1 MSRDYELTG
10 VKVQFFRRLRLADV
24 ILRGLNLVVG
34 GNSSGKSSL
43 LQAIHF
49 GVSVATARRVTEKET
64 FSQDALLYCPSNDF
78 TELRHATPYTN
89 QTHWGSLTFLAK
101 TPSQTVVEHRISI
114 YRARNKGNVGCRRT
128 GDVRLG
134 QLVSDPSRPFSVYV
148 PGLAGIS
155 RVEEF
160 RSEGVVRRGV
170 AGGDANLYL
179 RNVLL
184 LIKQKGRLPTLLEQ
198 VKQVFPAFLIQIDF
212 NQQVDVGI
220 EVKVTD
226 GTQFVPLE
234 LAGTGLLQ
242 ALQIFSYITLFE
254 PTVLLLDEPD
264 AHLHPNNQVA
274 LARALIHASKHTDT
288 QIICS
293 THSRNLVEA
302 LNDEAQFI
310 WLREGTIAEQGTY
323 MPLVPLLMDI
333 GAFDSLDRIK
343 GGRTDWFVLSE
354 DSDMSMLQ
362 ILFQHAG
369 FPANRSE
376 FRSYGTSSKLEAAL
390 ALATYLREL
399 WPATNVIIHRDRDF
413 MTAEE
418 AETVADKIR
427 GADAIPFITMGSD
440 VESYFTGPTH
450 VALLLG
456 VSREATEGWLSQVAQ
471 LNHNDAV
478 VSYVRKRDEIK
489 HLLYRGR
496 SDQAPSTTQLM
507 GNQVPLPSSHLRG
520 KDMLKW
526 IRPQLASDERK
537 VQLIQPTPALDLS
550 DLIAIRLAAQ
560 SNTNQISTGRI
571 PRALATPSQPQQA
584 QPSPLPIPQLPP
596 ARGIDSGAP

>member
-10 VKVQFFRRLRLADV
+10 IKVQFFRRLRLADV
-24 ILRGLNLVVG
+24 NLRGLNLVVG

-49 GVSVATARRVTEKET
+49 GVSVATARRVTDKET
-64 FSQDALLYCPSNDF
+64 FSQDALLYCPSSDF
-78 TELRHATPYTN
+78 TELRHASPYTN
-89 QTHWGSLTFLAK
+89 QTHWGSLTFVAL
-101 TPSQTVVEHRISI
+101 TPSQTVVEHKIGI

-198 VKQVFPAFLIQIDF
+198 VKQVFPAFLIQINF
-212 NQQVDVGI
+212 NEKVDVGI
-220 EVKVTD
+220 EVKVSD
-226 GTQFVPLE
+226 GTQLVPLE

-274 LARALIHASKHTDT
+274 LARALIHASKNTET

-354 DSDMSMLQ
+354 DSDMGMLQ
-362 ILFQHAG
+362 LLFQHAG

-390 ALATYLREL
+390 ALATYIREL

-413 MTAEE
+413 MTDDE
-418 AETVADKIR
+418 AESVAEKIR

-440 VESYFTGPTH
+440 VESYFIAPAH

-456 VSREATEGWLSQVAQ
+456 VSREATEGWLAQVAQ

-496 SDQAPSTTQLM
+496 SDQAPSTSQLM
-507 GNQVPLPSSHLRG
+507 GCQIPLPLSHLRG

-526 IRPQLASDERK
+526 VRPYLATDERK
-537 VQLIQPTPALDLS
+537 VQLIQPTPALDLQ
-550 DLIAIRLAAQ
+550 DLIGIRLTAQ
-560 SNTNQISTGRI
+560 TSTNQRPAHPVAQAQVEPNQS
-571 PRALATPSQPQQA
+571 QQA
-584 QPSPLPIPQLPP
+584 PTSPTPIPQIPP
-596 ARGIDSGAP
+596 VPSVN

>member
-1 MSRDYELTG
+1 MSKDYELTG
-10 VKVQFFRRLRLADV
+10 VNVKFFRRLRTADV
-24 ILRGLNLVVG
+24 ALRGLNLVVG

-49 GVSVATARRVTEKET
+49 AVSVATARRVEDKET
-64 FSQDALLYCPSNDF
+64 FSQDALLYCPSSDF
-78 TELRHATPYTN
+78 TELRHDSPYTN
-89 QTHWGSLTFLAK
+89 QTHGGSLTFIARA
-101 TPSQTVVEHRISI
+101 PSQAIVEHKISI
-114 YRARNKGNVGCRRT
+114 YRARNKGNVGCIRT
-128 GDVRLG
+128 GDPRLG
-134 QLVSDPSRPFSVYV
+134 QLINDPTRPFSVYV

-155 RVEEF
+155 RVEEY

-184 LIKQKGRLPTLLEQ
+184 LIKQKGKLPTLLEQ
-198 VKQVFPAFLIQIDF
+198 VKQIFPSFTIQIKF
-212 NQQVDVGI
+212 ELQTDVSI
-220 EVKVTD
+220 DVKVSD
-226 GTQFVPLE
+226 GTQLVPLE

-274 LARALIHASKHTDT
+274 LARALIHASKNTGT

-293 THSRNLVEA
+293 THSRHLVEA

-310 WLREGTIAEQGTY
+310 WLRNGSVAEQGSY
-323 MPLVPLLMDI
+323 LPLVPLLMEI
-333 GAFDSLDRIK
+333 GAFDSFDRIK

-362 ILFQHAG
+362 LLFQHAG
-369 FPANRSE
+369 FPSNRSE

-413 MTAEE
+413 MTDEE
-418 AETVADKIR
+418 AETVAEKIR

-440 VESYFTGPTH
+440 VESYFIGPAH

-456 VSREATEGWLSQVAQ
+456 ATTEEASNWLAEVA
-471 LNHNDAV
+471 LSKHNDAV

-489 HLLYRGR
+489 HSLYRGR
-496 SDQAPSTTQLM
+496 SDDAPATSQLM
-507 GNQVPLPSSHLRG
+507 GSSVPLPPCHLRG
-520 KDMLKW
+520 KDVLKW
-526 IRPQLASDERK
+526 IRPQLAGDPRK
-537 VQLIQPTPALDLS
+537 VQLIQATAALDLH
-550 DLIAIRLAAQ
+550 DLIAIRLDAQ
-560 SNTNQISTGRI
+560 SAPGRTI
-571 PRALATPSQPQQA
+571 TQPNAQPQVESRQPHQPQA
-584 QPSPLPIPQLPP
+584 IVLPAPPLPIV
-596 ARGIDSGAP
+596 ATAS